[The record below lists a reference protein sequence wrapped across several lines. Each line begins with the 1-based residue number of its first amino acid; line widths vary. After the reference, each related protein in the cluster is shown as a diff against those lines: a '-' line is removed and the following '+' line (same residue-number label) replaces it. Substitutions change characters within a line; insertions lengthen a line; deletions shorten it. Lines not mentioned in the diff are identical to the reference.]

1 MEMNTLSSNNSED
14 KRKLVLFDLDG
25 TLLNTIDDLSE
36 AVNHAMQLRGFPLH
50 TNVEYAMMV
59 GNGVRNLVKRALPE
73 DRKEDDILID
83 DALKD
88 FKAYYTEHIDE
99 HTFPYAGMQ
108 ELLTQLHKDGVQV
121 AVVSNKFQEGTE
133 KLIKKFF
140 PDIPFVAILGNRPGF
155 PLKPD
160 PEIVLEVLRKTGI
173 RKENVLMI
181 GDSPTDMKTAENGGI
196 RGIAVSWGYRNMKDV
211 PNLTVVD
218 TAEEI
223 YQLLSR

>member
-1 MEMNTLSSNNSED
+1 MNTFSSYSSED
-14 KRKLVLFDLDG
+14 TIKLVLFDLDG

-36 AVNHAMQLRGFPLH
+36 AVNYAMQLRGFPMH
-50 TNVEYAMMV
+50 THDEYMMMV
-59 GNGVRNLVKRALPE
+59 GNGVRNLVKRALPDE
-73 DRKEDDILID
+73 HRENDNLID

-99 HTFPYAGMQ
+99 HTHPYAGMK
-108 ELLTQLHKDGVQV
+108 ELLPRLHKKGVLI

-133 KLIKKFF
+133 RLIKKFF

-160 PEIVLEVLRKTGI
+160 PEIVQEVLQKAGI
-173 RKENVLMI
+173 RKEYALMV
-181 GDSPTDMKTAENGGI
+181 GDSPTDMKTAANSGI
-196 RGIAVSWGYRNMKDV
+196 RGIAVSWGYRNMKDI

-223 YQLLSR
+223 MQFFRQ

>member
-1 MEMNTLSSNNSED
+1 MNTFSSYSSED
-14 KRKLVLFDLDG
+14 TIKLVLFDLDG

-36 AVNHAMQLRGFPLH
+36 AVNYAMQLRGFPLH
-50 TNVEYAMMV
+50 THDEYMMMV
-59 GNGVRNLVKRALPE
+59 GNGVRNLVKRALPDE
-73 DRKEDDILID
+73 HRENDNLVD

-99 HTFPYAGMQ
+99 HTHPYAGMK
-108 ELLTQLHKDGVQV
+108 ELLTRLHKEGVLI

-133 KLIKKFF
+133 RLIKKFF
-140 PDIPFVAILGNRPGF
+140 PDIPFVAILGNRPCF

-160 PEIVLEVLRKTGI
+160 PEIVQEVLRTAGI
-173 RKENVLMI
+173 RKENALMV
-181 GDSPTDMKTAENGGI
+181 GDSPTDMKTAENSGI
-196 RGIAVSWGYRNMKDV
+196 RGIAVSWGYRNMKDI

-223 YQLLSR
+223 MQFFRR

>member
-1 MEMNTLSSNNSED
+1 MNTFSSYSSED
-14 KRKLVLFDLDG
+14 TIKLVLFDLDG

-36 AVNHAMQLRGFPLH
+36 AVNYAMQLRGFPMH
-50 TNVEYAMMV
+50 THDEYMMMV
-59 GNGVRNLVKRALPE
+59 GNGVRNLVKRALPDE
-73 DRKEDDILID
+73 HRENDNLID

-99 HTFPYAGMQ
+99 HTHPYAGMK
-108 ELLTQLHKDGVQV
+108 ELLPRLHKKGVLI

-133 KLIKKFF
+133 RLIKKFF

-155 PLKPD
+155 PLKPA
-160 PEIVLEVLRKTGI
+160 PEIVQEVLQKAGI
-173 RKENVLMI
+173 RKEYALMV
-181 GDSPTDMKTAENGGI
+181 GDSPTDMKTAENSGI
-196 RGIAVSWGYRNMKDV
+196 RGIAVSWGYRNMKDI

-223 YQLLSR
+223 MQFFRQ